1 MFPIDPRGNRDERFG
16 ETHSQM
22 SGSSRDVVQ
31 AASISGGVHIHHG
44 VADVLAPAG
53 EGPPRQLPAELRIF
67 VNRVEE
73 IRNLAELI
81 SGGSDQPVGG
91 AVQIISGT
99 AGAGKTALALRYA
112 HHLADRFP
120 DGQLYVNLRGY
131 DPGVP
136 LAPFT
141 ALSRFLVALGVPSAA
156 IPDDVEI
163 AAAMYR
169 SLLANRTMLVVLD
182 NAATAAQV
190 RPLIPGGSRCLTIV
204 TSRSQLSG
212 LAIHDGARRV
222 TIGRLTESDSVKLL
236 QEVMTGYRPADG
248 VEQLAELARLCAR
261 LPIALR
267 IAAERAAIHPRQP
280 LAGLIEELR
289 DESALWDALSVGDMG
304 EEDSVRPVFA
314 WSYRALSAECSQ
326 LFRLLGMHPGYE
338 FGIDSAAA
346 LAGTSVRRARQLL
359 DRLVTMHVIEQTT
372 PGRYEMHDLLRAFSI
387 EQLQVEERPETRA
400 AALERVLDWYL
411 RAADA
416 AQALIMPQRNRVAIG
431 PPRHDIVVQPFAGY
445 DAAVDW
451 AEHEHGNF
459 LPAVQV
465 AVKHGFDRHAW
476 QLALVLWSAKA
487 PSTPTAE
494 WLPIGEAGLAAVRR
508 VGDAQGEAAL
518 LQSLGFAYV
527 KVNNLSESL
536 KNHRG
541 ALEIRRESGDS
552 AGQAETLNAL
562 GSAHLRWRQLKAAE
576 EHFAQAQS
584 LYRELG
590 SVHWGAVVLGNLATV
605 RHQAGR
611 YAEAAADIEQVLAV
625 HQAQGN
631 KRGIGNALHLL
642 GRIHLDQ
649 GNAGE
654 ALRVAQQAVELA
666 LDLRSH
672 VLEGYW
678 LLTLAD
684 AQVALGRPAE
694 ALPSYQRSAVL
705 HRRLGDRIRESLA
718 WHGAGTA
725 YRRLGREDEAADFH
739 RSGIAVFREV
749 GHTWYEAMSLNGL
762 AAALRDSD
770 AGLSVVHWN
779 AALRLLADHDDPRAV
794 GIRRRIEGHLAETR
808 D

>member
-1 MFPIDPRGNRDERFG
+1 M
-16 ETHSQM
+16 
-22 SGSSRDVVQ
+22 
-31 AASISGGVHIHHG
+31 
-44 VADVLAPAG
+44 PAG

-67 VNRVEE
+67 VNRKDE
-73 IRNLAELI
+73 IRHLVELI
-81 SGGSDQPVGG
+81 AGGSDHDHPVGG
-91 AVQIISGT
+91 ALQIISGT

-112 HHLADRFP
+112 HHLVDRFP

-136 LAPFT
+136 LAPST

-169 SLLANRTMLVVLD
+169 SLVANRRMLIVLD

-222 TIGRLTESDSVKLL
+222 TIGRLTESDSVRLL
-236 QEVMTGYRPADG
+236 QDVMAGYRPADG
-248 VEQLAELARLCAR
+248 VEQLVELARLCAR

-289 DESALWDALSVGDMG
+289 DESALWDALSVGDTG
-304 EEDSVRPVFA
+304 EEDAVRPVFA
-314 WSYRALSAECSQ
+314 WSYRALSADCSQ

-346 LAGTSVRRARQLL
+346 LAGTTARRSRQLL
-359 DRLVTMHVIEQTT
+359 DRLVTMHVVEQTA

-387 EQLQVEERPETRA
+387 EQLQAEERPEKRA

-411 RAADA
+411 HAADA
-416 AQALIMPQRNRVAIG
+416 AQGWIMPKRDRVAIG
-431 PPRHDIVVQPFAGY
+431 APRDDIVVQPFADY
-445 DAAVDW
+445 DTAVDW
-451 AEHEHGNF
+451 AENEHSNF
-459 LPAVQV
+459 LPAVHV
-465 AVKHGFDRHAW
+465 AVKYGFDRHAW
-476 QLALVLWSAKA
+476 QLALILWSAKA
-487 PSTPTAE
+487 PSTPTAD
-494 WLPIGEAGLAAVRR
+494 WLPIGEAGLDAVRR

-527 KVNNLSESL
+527 KVNNLPESL
-536 KNHRG
+536 KSHRG
-541 ALEIRRESGDS
+541 ALAIRRESGDM
-552 AGQAETLNAL
+552 AGQAATLNAL
-562 GSAHLRWRQLKAAE
+562 GIAHLRWRQLKAAE
-576 EHFAQAQS
+576 EYFSQAQS
-584 LYRELG
+584 LYRDLD

-605 RHQAGR
+605 RHEAGR
-611 YAEAAADIEQVLAV
+611 YAEAAADIERVLAV
-625 HQAQGN
+625 HQSQGN
-631 KRGIGNALHLL
+631 DRGVGNALHLL

-678 LLTLAD
+678 LLTLGD
-684 AQVALGRPAE
+684 AQVALGQPAE

-705 HRRLGDRIRESLA
+705 HRRLGDRIREALA
-718 WHGAGTA
+718 WHGAGAA
-725 YRRLGREDEAADFH
+725 YRQLGREDEAADFH
-739 RSGIAVFREV
+739 RSEITVFREV
-749 GHTWYEAMSLNGL
+749 AHPWCEAMSLDGL

-770 AGLSVVHWN
+770 ARQSVEHWN
-779 AALRLLADHDDPRAV
+779 AALRLLAHDDDPRTV
-794 GIRRRIEGHLAETR
+794 QIRRRIERHVAETQ